1 MPKLVRPKSIRCFAS
16 PNIMFWTW
24 SLTIISPAK
33 ISRRMISKLWGS
45 NKLMWKTPQVW
56 LWHICDPLDLLRCN
70 PCALKT
76 HLNLHCTHCEMLLK
90 YLSGT
95 SGALSAWFRTSLGFP
110 TKSPVGVVVFFSKS
124 KKEIREKDLMPGVEV
139 EVASPVGSLHSQV
152 QSYEGGQLPEV
163 SPRLAWESKLL
174 VTSAP
179 TVKSLEN
186 WKP

>member
-1 MPKLVRPKSIRCFAS
+1 
-16 PNIMFWTW
+16 MFWTW

-76 HLNLHCTHCEMLLK
+76 HIKLTLHSLLKYLWNHCEMLLK

-110 TKSPVGVVVFFSKS
+110 TKSPVGVVVNSPKA
-124 KKEIREKDLMPGVEV
+124 KKKDEK
-139 EVASPVGSLHSQV
+139 
-152 QSYEGGQLPEV
+152 
-163 SPRLAWESKLL
+163 RTWCLAWKSRSQALL
-174 VTSAP
+174 ARSTVRSRAMRAANSQRSARDLP
-179 TVKSLEN
+179 GKANYWWHQLLSTEKSLEN

>member
-76 HLNLHCTHCEMLLK
+76 HLNLHCTHCLNTCEIIVKCCWNTCQELQGLCQ
-90 YLSGT
+90 LDF
-95 SGALSAWFRTSLGFP
+95 ALLSAFQQSHLLELW
-110 TKSPVGVVVFFSKS
+110 FFSPKA
-124 KKEIREKDLMPGVEV
+124 KKRYEK
-139 EVASPVGSLHSQV
+139 
-152 QSYEGGQLPEV
+152 
-163 SPRLAWESKLL
+163 RTWCLAWKSRSQALL
-174 VTSAP
+174 ARSTVRSRAMRAANSQRSARDLP
-179 TVKSLEN
+179 GKAN
-186 WKP
+186 Y